1 MSRANPL
8 GVRKHPVQSRL
19 GFKTKQKKAII
30 NYQKFIDNFILEH
43 QYQTKE
49 ENYQLLELLIF
60 EIYDF
65 KLWIND
71 QDKKVLLNN
80 ILNKITPYLNNKN
93 IFKRF
98 LNLIQTVFE
107 KDNTS
112 LYIKENEQI
121 LKFLYQNI
129 KEKWQTNLTI
139 NKMQNILKTNHI
151 EELIIFTLK
160 IIEKNINKQ
169 TAINLAYNYLDYP
182 KVCDYLLHIYKNN
195 PEKTKELLSK
205 IIIKD
210 CSH

>member
-1 MSRANPL
+1 MNIKKL
-8 GVRKHPVQSRL
+8 DILYNYELQKE
-19 GFKTKQKKAII
+19 FKTKQKKAII

>member
-1 MSRANPL
+1 MNIKKL
-8 GVRKHPVQSRL
+8 DILYNYELQKE
-19 GFKTKQKKAII
+19 FKTKQKKAII

-195 PEKTKELLSK
+195 PKKTKELLSK

>member
-1 MSRANPL
+1 MNIKKL
-8 GVRKHPVQSRL
+8 DILYNYELQKE
-19 GFKTKQKKAII
+19 FKTKQKPTVIDFQNFI
-30 NYQKFIDNFILEH
+30 NNFILKH

>member
-1 MSRANPL
+1 MNIKKL
-8 GVRKHPVQSRL
+8 DILYNYELQKE
-19 GFKTKQKKAII
+19 FKTKQKKAII
-30 NYQKFIDNFILEH
+30 DYQKFIDNFILEH

-121 LKFLYQNI
+121 LKFLYLNI

>member
-1 MSRANPL
+1 MNIKKL
-8 GVRKHPVQSRL
+8 DILYNYELQKE
-19 GFKTKQKKAII
+19 FKTKQKKAII

-80 ILNKITPYLNNKN
+80 ILNKITPYLKSKN

-121 LKFLYQNI
+121 LKFLHQNI

-205 IIIKD
+205 IIKR
-210 CSH
+210 

>member
-1 MSRANPL
+1 MNIKKL
-8 GVRKHPVQSRL
+8 DILYNYELQKE
-19 GFKTKQKKAII
+19 FKTKQKKAII

-121 LKFLYQNI
+121 LKFLYLNI

>member
-1 MSRANPL
+1 MNIKKL
-8 GVRKHPVQSRL
+8 DILYNYELQKE
-19 GFKTKQKKAII
+19 FKTKQKKAII
-30 NYQKFIDNFILEH
+30 NYQKFIDNFILDH

-93 IFKRF
+93 IFKRY

-121 LKFLYQNI
+121 LKFLYLNI

>member
-1 MSRANPL
+1 MNIKNL
-8 GVRKHPVQSRL
+8 DILYNFELQKK
-19 GFKTKQKKAII
+19 FKTKQKPTVIDFQNFI
-30 NYQKFIDNFILEH
+30 NNFILKH

-71 QDKKVLLNN
+71 QNKQTLLIN
-80 ILNKITPYLNNKN
+80 ILNKIKPYLNDKN

-107 KDNTS
+107 KDNHH

-121 LKFLYQNI
+121 LNFLYKNI

-210 CSH
+210 CSR

>member
-1 MSRANPL
+1 MNIKKL
-8 GVRKHPVQSRL
+8 DILYNYELQKE
-19 GFKTKQKKAII
+19 FKTKQKKAII
-30 NYQKFIDNFILEH
+30 DYQKFIDNFILEH

-112 LYIKENEQI
+112 LYIKENKQI

-205 IIIKD
+205 IIK
-210 CSH
+210 

>member
-1 MSRANPL
+1 MNIKKL
-8 GVRKHPVQSRL
+8 DILYNYELQKE
-19 GFKTKQKKAII
+19 FKTKQKKAII

-182 KVCDYLLHIYKNN
+182 EVCDYLLHIYKNN

-205 IIIKD
+205 IIK
-210 CSH
+210 

>member
-1 MSRANPL
+1 MNIKKL
-8 GVRKHPVQSRL
+8 DILYNYELQKE
-19 GFKTKQKKAII
+19 FKTKQKKAII
-30 NYQKFIDNFILEH
+30 DYQKFIDNFILKH

>member
-1 MSRANPL
+1 MNIKKL
-8 GVRKHPVQSRL
+8 DILYNYELQKE
-19 GFKTKQKKAII
+19 FKTKQKKAII
-30 NYQKFIDNFILEH
+30 DYQKFIDNFILKH

-98 LNLIQTVFE
+98 LNFIQTVFE

>member
-1 MSRANPL
+1 MNIKKL
-8 GVRKHPVQSRL
+8 DILYNYELQKE
-19 GFKTKQKKAII
+19 FKTKQKKAII
-30 NYQKFIDNFILEH
+30 DYQKFIDNFILKH

-121 LKFLYQNI
+121 LKFLYLNI

-151 EELIIFTLK
+151 EELIIFSTPSIVPQVSK
-160 IIEKNINKQ
+160 
-169 TAINLAYNYLDYP
+169 LD
-182 KVCDYLLHIYKNN
+182 V
-195 PEKTKELLSK
+195 LLS
-205 IIIKD
+205 
-210 CSH
+210 S

>member
-1 MSRANPL
+1 MNIKKL
-8 GVRKHPVQSRL
+8 DILYNYELQKE
-19 GFKTKQKKAII
+19 FKTKQKKAII
-30 NYQKFIDNFILEH
+30 NYQKFMDNFILEH

-121 LKFLYQNI
+121 LKFLYLNI

-205 IIIKD
+205 VIIKD
-210 CSH
+210 CSR

>member
-1 MSRANPL
+1 MNIKKL
-8 GVRKHPVQSRL
+8 DILYNYELQKE
-19 GFKTKQKKAII
+19 FKTKQKKAII
-30 NYQKFIDNFILEH
+30 DYQKFIDNFILEH

-121 LKFLYQNI
+121 LKFLYLNI

-205 IIIKD
+205 VIIKD
-210 CSH
+210 CSR

>member
-1 MSRANPL
+1 MNIKKL
-8 GVRKHPVQSRL
+8 DILYNYELQKE
-19 GFKTKQKKAII
+19 FKIKQKKAII
-30 NYQKFIDNFILEH
+30 DYQKFIDNFILKH

-98 LNLIQTVFE
+98 LNFIQTVFE

-182 KVCDYLLHIYKNN
+182 EVCDYLLHIYKNN

>member
-1 MSRANPL
+1 MNIKKL
-8 GVRKHPVQSRL
+8 DILYNYELQKE
-19 GFKTKQKKAII
+19 FKTKQKPTVIDFQNFI
-30 NYQKFIDNFILEH
+30 NNFILKH

-160 IIEKNINKQ
+160 IIEKNLNKQ

>member
-1 MSRANPL
+1 MNIKKL
-8 GVRKHPVQSRL
+8 DILYNYELQKE
-19 GFKTKQKKAII
+19 FKTKQKKAII

-205 IIIKD
+205 IIK
-210 CSH
+210 

>member
-1 MSRANPL
+1 MNIKKL
-8 GVRKHPVQSRL
+8 DILYNYELQKE
-19 GFKTKQKKAII
+19 FKTKQKKAII

-121 LKFLYQNI
+121 LKFLYLNI

-205 IIIKD
+205 IIK
-210 CSH
+210 